1 MANEASNKFMK
12 DQQAAELQHYKD
24 LSEKPKPQGLSEFT
38 ELSISEIEQLGPTER
53 QEYLR
58 RKAARD
64 ASGVEGALAKGA
76 EAQAAQAKRV
86 PAELRQQLATSM
98 MGLTGGGLAGGLG
111 AMGQMAKTVTPAAT
125 QASLQATGQAAQSA
139 ADAKAAGVETA
150 TYMAEQGV
158 GSKAALKS
166 DVKQRIENIKKD
178 LRNWLT
184 GIDNDD
190 LEREMQALKSFYTD
204 DAGNID
210 PEISAY
216 IDEQT
221 TIEKKEASGWDI
233 F

>member
-1 MANEASNKFMK
+1 
-12 DQQAAELQHYKD
+12 
-24 LSEKPKPQGLSEFT
+24 
-38 ELSISEIEQLGPTER
+38 
-53 QEYLR
+53 
-58 RKAARD
+58 
-64 ASGVEGALAKGA
+64 
-76 EAQAAQAKRV
+76 
-86 PAELRQQLATSM
+86 
-98 MGLTGGGLAGGLG
+98 
-111 AMGQMAKTVTPAAT
+111 MGQMAKTVTPAAT